1 MLMQAVIR
9 CDAGSVIGGGHLVRC
24 GALGTALRQSGFEI
38 AFAVSNET
46 MTTFPQLFADF
57 PDTLKGMTATESD
70 VERMA
75 SHWPSGVELAVVDH
89 YGLGEGFERGM
100 AGWARKVLVI
110 DDAPSRR
117 HVCTHLV
124 DTTFRRRAE
133 EYGAQVESGT
143 VLLCG
148 SDYAML
154 RQSFRKERYA
164 ALERVP
170 RAVRRVLISMGLS
183 DNANATQAV
192 LEGLLDAGGTYE
204 VDCVLGSA
212 APHLY
217 AVGTAIAAGGPG
229 WRLHTD
235 ADAQTMAALTGA
247 ADLVIGAPGSASYE
261 RCCLGRPA
269 LLLVVADNQLHNA
282 AALQEAG
289 AAIVIGQFSHDTAD
303 RVANA
308 VRMLAADPTKL
319 RDMHL
324 AAAVVCDGKGVD
336 RVVEAV
342 LNSRALA
349 PRY

>member
-1 MLMQAVIR
+1 MQAVIR

-24 GALGTALRQSGFEI
+24 GALAAALRQSGYEV

-57 PDTLKGMTATESD
+57 PDALEGMTATESD

-75 SHWPSGVELAVVDH
+75 SRWPSGVELAVVDH
-89 YGLGEGFERGM
+89 YGLGERFERRV
-100 AGWARKVLVI
+100 ASWARKVLVI
-110 DDAPSRR
+110 DDAPLRR

-133 EYGAQVESGT
+133 EYGAHVENGT

-154 RQSFRKERYA
+154 RQAFRKERHD

-183 DNANATQAV
+183 DNANVTQAV
-192 LEGLLDAGGTYE
+192 LDGLLEAGGSYE
-204 VDCVLGSA
+204 LDCVLGSA
-212 APHLY
+212 APHLH
-217 AVGTAIAAGGPG
+217 AVGTAVSAGGPG

-235 ADAQTMAALTGA
+235 ADAETMAALTGA

-303 RVANA
+303 RVASA
-308 VRMLAADPTKL
+308 VRTLAENPAKL
-319 RDMHL
+319 HDMHL

-342 LNSRALA
+342 LSS
-349 PRY
+349 